1 MNIFVKAIINVIK
14 AINNIRRYVVEYV
27 RTELQLS
34 IAQVVNTFT
43 ESQKEVS

>member
-1 MNIFVKAIINVIK
+1 MNIFVKAIINAIK
-14 AINNIRRYVVEYV
+14 AINNVRRHVVEYV